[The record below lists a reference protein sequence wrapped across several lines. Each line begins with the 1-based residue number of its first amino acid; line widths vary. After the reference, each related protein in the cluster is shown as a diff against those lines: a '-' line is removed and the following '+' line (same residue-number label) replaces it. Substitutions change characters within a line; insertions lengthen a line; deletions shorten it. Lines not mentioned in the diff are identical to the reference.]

1 MSIAGRKI
9 STIGAAVLSAAILF
23 AESAAAF
30 TVCEARDGRNAH
42 WKRDEVRVVLDYT
55 LTRIGEMDRVEQV
68 LTEAFE
74 TWIVEAEL
82 PLDFTLVRGSCL
94 AGGSDAHGER
104 TNCITARSA
113 GVEPD
118 QDVGATAFVSY
129 VYETG
134 EIVDG
139 DIVLFAKQ
147 GEWDL
152 GDGDGEIVL
161 RDVAL
166 HEVGHLLGLR
176 HSEIEAARMYPLLE
190 TGSSDAESALHAD
203 DLAGAEL
210 LYGSATSEL
219 ESAGC
224 GWRCAIADGSPEGA
238 AEGTVPFVA
247 LAALLLL
254 ASRARRCK

>member
-1 MSIAGRKI
+1 MSIAGRI
-9 STIGAAVLSAAILF
+9 MMTIGAAVLSAAMLT
-23 AESAAAF
+23 AENAAAF

-42 WKRDEVRVVLDYT
+42 WKKDEVRVVLDHT
-55 LTRIGEMDRVEQV
+55 LARIGEMDRVEQV

-74 TWIVEAEL
+74 TWVVEAEL
-82 PLDFTLVRGSCL
+82 PLDFTLLRGSCR
-94 AGGSDAHGER
+94 AGGLDARGER

-129 VYETG
+129 IYETG
-134 EIVDG
+134 EIIDG
-139 DIVLFAKQ
+139 DIVLFAEQ
-147 GEWDL
+147 GDWEL

-161 RDVAL
+161 WDVAL
-166 HEVGHLLGLR
+166 HEIGHLLGLR

-190 TGSSDAESALHAD
+190 TGSEHAESALHAD

-210 LYGSATSEL
+210 LYGGAASEL

-224 GWRCAIADGSPEGA
+224 GWRCAVAGGSPEGA
-238 AEGTVPFVA
+238 ARGTLPFVA
-247 LAALLLL
+247 LATLLLL
-254 ASRARRCK
+254 VSRLRRRG